1 MSDLIQGVLAEGF
14 NKELNEA
21 KTNLKLLK
29 DEFYETVN
37 AAVALRN
44 ATGASGSFVDYN
56 KNVNAAVQLQ
66 KNLADN
72 VDKTAKAEARLAQ
85 EQEKAYNKY
94 LAQLAK
100 QQQEEDKAAAQRL
113 ALIEK
118 ENQAREA
125 AAAKRAK
132 LNEDDERFNR
142 SSFQS
147 NQTYE
152 VGPATYS
159 PGNGTAV
166 PDAGAAQNAQSANI
180 AGIGAATTATNEN
193 TAAKIANAQA
203 TEESDAALIQN
214 INFNNELR
222 AELAI
227 VTQQIKDKGVF
238 DAELTAQQLR
248 LNQAIRENQ
257 QLINQ
262 QIKLENAATGSN
274 NEARAQ
280 LEVLRLEYVQL
291 TAAERA
297 NQEIGGKKLAQIQQ
311 LAPAVSKSAADL
323 GKFGDNVGNYPVSA
337 IDKVIGRFD
346 SLDKIGARVL
356 SNLARHAISFGTS
369 FFVFTAIS
377 KGFELLTNYI
387 SELDIFSK
395 SLTEAEVRQKAFG
408 EAFKGSD
415 YQTAIKNV
423 YELGENIKLANE
435 GFLDKDKVVDQ
446 YNESIGKVTG
456 RVDTLNDVEAVYTKN
471 AAQYIAVTLQKAAA
485 NIILADAAKDA
496 AETAQKNQEIQEAG
510 IEAQKKLN
518 LLQKLPDAGT
528 SRNSDAQSSIQNEI
542 GAIADGIKS
551 GQEKIEKNTK
561 DFQDRQKARMAQI
574 GKIGDLVGANGGGGL
589 GTDNTGVAAQA
600 KIENDLANN
609 KFEQQKKAAQ
619 AIIDNDKL
627 SYEKRI
633 QATKDF
639 QYATLQIANN
649 NEGLALKDKTLS
661 NDQKLKLEND
671 YQNAVL
677 DAINQGNKKRKE
689 LRDAQ
694 AKDNLAILKQDIE
707 DAKTNDKS
715 IYLNKQNSF
724 SDRLKAVD
732 KYEADSKRLIKVA
745 ENAALKDAGEVEE
758 KKILIRKQFAD
769 QAKQA
774 ETEANTERYNIHKE
788 QLEAILAADKAAAD
802 DAIGILNQVN
812 DKAISMLQAQRDKEI
827 AVLEDK
833 HKRGRISKIKYNADL
848 LAIDDQYDIDR
859 LGQIAF
865 NEQSILEVL
874 QAKQQADVD
883 AAKKAGAPQSEIDKI
898 VSNSGV
904 NGQAQKV
911 ASAGQNLQNAIS
923 KQGKDET
930 KSADEAKQERIK
942 EITKGVADLQE
953 LQDDASKILQA
964 NYQAEIDLLQ
974 KKSELIQQQAQDQI
988 DAENRSLDSAKTKA
1002 DKIAIINA
1010 KAAAQQKLI
1019 TEQENQIKRKQAEA
1033 DRAASIAKIIENT
1046 AVAVV
1051 AALADGPISGEILA
1065 GIVAALGA
1073 AQLAVV
1079 LATPIPAFVH
1089 GGEMP
1094 YTGIAQFGEAGQELR
1109 IEPGG
1114 DTSLTPGTTTR
1125 GIVKKGT
1132 RFVDANTTTKL
1143 LTRPDDFSKY
1153 VGGQEISVK
1162 ELERLM
1168 SKVAKNTEP
1177 QGSVKVKNSIPQH
1190 WNTDYFRSKIN

>member
-21 KTNLKLLK
+21 KANLKLLK

-44 ATGASGSFVDYN
+44 ATGTSGSFVEYN

-66 KNLADN
+66 KTLADN

-100 QQQEEDKAAAQRL
+100 QQQEEDKANQQRL
-113 ALIEK
+113 AAIEK

-125 AAAKRAK
+125 AAAKRAR

-142 SSFQS
+142 PSFQS
-147 NQTYE
+147 NSAYE

-203 TEESDAALIQN
+203 TEESDAALIEN

-222 AELAI
+222 AELAL

-280 LEVLRLEYVQL
+280 LEILRTEYQAL
-291 TAAERA
+291 TAAEKA

-387 SELDIFSK
+387 SELDLFSK

-408 EAFKGSD
+408 EAFKGSE

-456 RVDTLNDVEAVYTKN
+456 RVDTLNDVEAVYNKN
-471 AAQYIAVTLQKAAA
+471 SAQYIAVTLQKAAA

-496 AETAQKNQEIQEAG
+496 AETAKKNQEIQEAG
-510 IEAQKKLN
+510 IEAQKKLGE
-518 LLQKLPDAGT
+518 LQKLPDNGT

-542 GAIADGIKS
+542 GGIADGIKE

-600 KIENDLANN
+600 KIENDIANQ
-609 KFEQQKKAAQ
+609 KFEQQKKIAQ

-627 SYEKRI
+627 SYKTRI
-633 QATKDF
+633 SATYDF
-639 QYATLQIANN
+639 QNATAQILNN
-649 NEGLALKDKTLS
+649 NEALALKDITLS
-661 NDQKLKLEND
+661 KDQRIKLEND
-671 YQNAVL
+671 YQNAVK
-677 DAINQGNKKRKE
+677 DAQNNGNKQRRQ
-689 LRDAQ
+689 LQDAWD
-694 AKDNLAILKQDIE
+694 KDKLAVMKQNIE
-707 DAKTNDKS
+707 DLKSADEKVFNNSNAIYYNRIAALHDYQDKATN
-715 IYLNKQNSF
+715 
-724 SDRLKAVD
+724 
-732 KYEADSKRLIKVA
+732 LIKITEKA
-745 ENAALKDAGEVEE
+745 ELKYAGENED
-758 KKILIRKQFAD
+758 KKILIRK
-769 QAKQA
+769 
-774 ETEANTERYNIHKE
+774 
-788 QLEAILAADKAAAD
+788 KAAND
-802 DAIGILNQVN
+802 ILGVQIFVTGKLN
-812 DKAISMLQAQRDKEI
+812 D
-827 AVLEDK
+827 
-833 HKRGRISKIKYNADL
+833 
-848 LAIDDQYDIDR
+848 
-859 LGQIAF
+859 
-865 NEQSILEVL
+865 
-874 QAKQQADVD
+874 
-883 AAKKAGAPQSEIDKI
+883 
-898 VSNSGV
+898 
-904 NGQAQKV
+904 
-911 ASAGQNLQNAIS
+911 IS
-923 KQGKDET
+923 KQELDET
-930 KSADEAKQERIK
+930 KKSQAEYFKDRVELIKATGDNEVEAANKREQDELLAASEAYAKGTINKAEYEQKKYQISVQSSKDIIQAQIDAVQYVIDFEKDNNIDSANDEKKLSDLKIKLANDTAKAQIKGLEDVAEARSKLKDLEKQAADEAVNLISQIVNEGYKKQEQAINDQ
-942 EITKGVADLQE
+942 ITSV
-953 LQDDASKILQA
+953 DAKTQA
-964 NYQAEIDLLQ
+964 
-974 KKSELIQQQAQDQI
+974 QI
-988 DAENRSLDSAKTKA
+988 DAENKSLDSSKTKA

-1010 KAAAQQKLI
+1010 QATAQKQLLADKEKKIEQDAAKF
-1019 TEQENQIKRKQAEA
+1019 NKVVN
-1033 DRAASIAKIIENT
+1033 IAKAIESLAFAEVQALTYLSNPFT
-1046 AVAVV
+1046 AP
-1051 AALADGPISGEILA
+1051 LYPFIA
-1065 GIVAALGA
+1065 GLIGTIGA
-1073 AQLAVV
+1073 AQIAAII
-1079 LATPIPAFVH
+1079 ATPAFEH
-1089 GGEMP
+1089 GGVMP
-1094 YTGIAQFGEAGQELR
+1094 YTGIGQFGEAGKELR

-1114 DTSLTPGTTTR
+1114 EVSLTPGTTTR

-1132 RFVDANTTTKL
+1132 RFIDANTTTKL
-1143 LTRPDDFSKY
+1143 FTRPDDIGRY
-1153 VGGQEISVK
+1153 VGGQQISVK

-1168 SKVAKNTEP
+1168 GKVAKNTEP
-1177 QGSVKVKNSIPQH
+1177 QGPVKSRSSMPQH
-1190 WNTDYFRSKIN
+1190 WNTDYFRNKIN